1 MSHSSDGKSSRVFV
15 LRGDV
20 DLSATPDARIAMEN
34 ILAERVPR
42 LIVDM
47 SEVRYIDSSG
57 LAFVIESLQR
67 VKGWGG
73 SFGLC
78 GMSAAVKEVFRIAR
92 LDQVFEIFEDREAAE
107 RVGEG
112 F

>member
-1 MSHSSDGKSSRVFV
+1 MSQFSHGKSGRFFV

-20 DLSATPDARIAMEN
+20 DLSATPDARIAMES

-57 LAFVIESLQR
+57 LAFLIESLQR

-78 GMSAAVKEVFRIAR
+78 GMSGAVKEVFRIAR
-92 LDQVFEIFEDREAAE
+92 LDQVFEIFEDRAAAE
-107 RVGEG
+107 GSGE
-112 F
+112 

>member
-1 MSHSSDGKSSRVFV
+1 M
-15 LRGDV
+15 RGDV

-57 LAFVIESLQR
+57 LAFLIESLQR

-92 LDQVFEIFEDREAAE
+92 LDQVFEIFEDRAAAE
-107 RVGEG
+107 QVGEG

>member
-1 MSHSSDGKSSRVFV
+1 

-20 DLSATPDARIAMEN
+20 DLSATPDARIAIEH

-57 LAFVIESLQR
+57 LAFLIESLQR

-107 RVGEG
+107 RAGEG